1 MPKSGFNSEERR
13 EREISCDTMPDLDSG
28 DRIDWVRQV
37 RNRSVRSAGGEMRFL
52 ERKDLTSLSPKQ
64 EARSGVRGRLS
75 SLEEK
80 GLESLLLMKRH
91 AFRGRAFH
99 LCQDDLM

>member
-28 DRIDWVRQV
+28 DRIDWVRRV
-37 RNRSVRSAGGEMRFL
+37 GNRSVRSAGGDEVSGTEGF
-52 ERKDLTSLSPKQ
+52 DLALSETGSEIWGKGSIIKP
-64 EARSGVRGRLS
+64 GR
-75 SLEEK
+75 E
-80 GLESLLLMKRH
+80 GPRSLLLMKRH